1 MQETAAGREGRWV
14 VLVVKDFS
22 FRQQNDDDRRFKIMI
37 ATIGINLKGEA
48 CCPDYDLQVN
58 CDSLFEWPF
67 GLRVDLR
74 VLFSYFARGFWP
86 LLFSMTSYTATLF
99 PSQIH

>member
-1 MQETAAGREGRWV
+1 MLPSSLQ
-14 VLVVKDFS
+14 
-22 FRQQNDDDRRFKIMI
+22 
-37 ATIGINLKGEA
+37 
-48 CCPDYDLQVN
+48 PDYDLQVN

-86 LLFSMTSYTATLF
+86 LLFSMTSFSLPDSLGFIALSERRQSLDAEWGGNVLSSTHCLDKASSSSTLYAF
-99 PSQIH
+99 PLA

>member
-1 MQETAAGREGRWV
+1 M
-14 VLVVKDFS
+14 LVVEDFS
-22 FRQQNDDDRRFKIMI
+22 FRQQNDDDRRFNIMI
-37 ATIGINLKGEA
+37 ATIHKTKRRSVLPSRWQ
-48 CCPDYDLQVN
+48 PDYDLQVN

-86 LLFSMTSYTATLF
+86 LLFSMTLYTATLF